1 MVSQISL
8 GVRVSALIGPLQ
20 AAELRPNGQPG
31 RRKRMRYHGT
41 VVESV
46 MDGWRVSWDETGV
59 VSVHKSNT
67 LKLETRSVR
76 PRVAGPVG
84 MIPTLQPPSLLPPS
98 LLPPSLLPP
107 TNHTVVIPP
116 SVLPPPLPEEEDAEE
131 APLNNIQF
139 DMELEASEES
149 EESID
154 EDPDGDDP
162 EERQQFAHQVVEMF
176 EQMFV
181 GGEGVVE
188 NVINNEDN
196 MNVNNDEIERPE
208 DLLASRALYEREKRA
223 MIQNKEG
230 VKVRDVQWT
239 VREDINKSEAGNTE
253 YQAVGVRGFDFVERA
268 GVNNGG
274 KYHCLISCFF
284 KSYY

>member
-1 MVSQISL
+1 
-8 GVRVSALIGPLQ
+8 
-20 AAELRPNGQPG
+20 
-31 RRKRMRYHGT
+31 MRYHGT

-46 MDGWRVSWDETGV
+46 MDGWRVSWDETGE

-107 TNHTVVIPP
+107 TNHPVVIPP

-162 EERQQFAHQVVEMF
+162 EERQQFAHQIVEMF

-181 GGEGVVE
+181 GGKLIYGVPVGLSRTVHYNLCHVPCPLYTVPYNRDTTSYMGYEGDDVTSC
-188 NVINNEDN
+188 IAS
-196 MNVNNDEIERPE
+196 EI
-208 DLLASRALYEREKRA
+208 
-223 MIQNKEG
+223 
-230 VKVRDVQWT
+230 
-239 VREDINKSEAGNTE
+239 
-253 YQAVGVRGFDFVERA
+253 
-268 GVNNGG
+268 
-274 KYHCLISCFF
+274 
-284 KSYY
+284 